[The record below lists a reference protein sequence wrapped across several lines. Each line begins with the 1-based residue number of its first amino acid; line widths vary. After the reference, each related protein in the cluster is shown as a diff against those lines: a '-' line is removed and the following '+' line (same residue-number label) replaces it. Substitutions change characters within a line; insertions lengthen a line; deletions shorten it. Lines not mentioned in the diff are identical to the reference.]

1 MLDVVTHF
9 PDKVLANSQASLIV
23 ISSILSPE
31 YKSLLKNVIVKYKID
46 LYFKLNWDRLQSHN
60 KPEKEINMS
69 PEEVREDQAIK
80 LEDLASEAEKNGNV
94 TLAEIFYEQCLERLK

>member
-1 MLDVVTHF
+1 
-9 PDKVLANSQASLIV
+9 
-23 ISSILSPE
+23 
-31 YKSLLKNVIVKYKID
+31 
-46 LYFKLNWDRLQSHN
+46 
-60 KPEKEINMS
+60 MS